1 MHDLKYKNQI
11 CRFRLSDQ
19 MKSDLQAMAEREGT
33 TMSAFLRDYLDETLY
48 QGNLDRPAPNISPAS
63 APEAAE
69 GLDSV
74 ILFRVPAGLR
84 QAYKETCQQQGL
96 RASEILRAFMRDFV
110 ASH

>member
-63 APEAAE
+63 NSE